1 MKNNKKNNKAYKLA
15 ILMAIM
21 LVLIILTFKLIFKN
35 QDIDQIREI
44 LKTAQPFYI
53 ALAICAITLYVF
65 LGGYAIKIPIDSM
78 GYKMPYRACFKYSL
92 TEIYFSGVTPSNTG
106 GQPMIAVSMKND
118 NYKFADIAM
127 VLMAVTAIYKIGL
140 MLIVAVLLLC
150 NFTYVFHIMGY
161 VRFLFYLGLII
172 NIVFV
177 GLLILLMFSN
187 HIFWIVEKVVFKVL
201 VKLHIVKNKEKFRA
215 KIIEQ
220 KQKYGQC
227 AEFFRGN
234 PIVVIKMF
242 IALIAQRLAQLVV
255 TYFVYKSFGLTGTS
269 LFQILAIQTVL
280 SLSVEMMPLPGAVGV
295 TESVFILLYDDVFG
309 KLLVYPALLL
319 TRGINF
325 YLPFI
330 VSTIYIFA
338 RFLRSLLFNG
348 RNKDVGLL

>member
-1 MKNNKKNNKAYKLA
+1 MKYDKKNNRVYKLA

-21 LVLIILTFKLIFKN
+21 IVLIIITFKLIFKN
-35 QDIDQIREI
+35 QDINQIREI
-44 LKTAQPFYI
+44 LKTAHPLYI
-53 ALAICAITLYVF
+53 FLAIGSILLYVF

-106 GQPMIAVSMKND
+106 GQPMIAIAMKTD

-150 NFTYVFHIMGY
+150 NFNYVLYIMGY

-187 HIFWIVEKVVFKVL
+187 HIFWIIEKIVL
-201 VKLHIVKNKEKFRA
+201 EILLRLHIVKNKEKFRA

-220 KQKYGQC
+220 KQKYSQC
-227 AEFFRGN
+227 AEFFKVN

-242 IALIAQRLAQLVV
+242 VTLILQRLAQFVV
-255 TYFVYKSFGLTGTS
+255 TYFAYKSFGLSGTS

-309 KLLVYPALLL
+309 KILVYPALLL

-338 RFLRSLLFNG
+338 RFVRSLLLNG